1 MGDKDKKLS
10 LTASNQKELI
20 SIVISESSRK
30 ATIIRQS
37 SGQISRDIYRL
48 ENIKAD

>member
-1 MGDKDKKLS
+1 MGDKDRKLS

-20 SIVISESSRK
+20 SIVISGSSRK
-30 ATIIRQS
+30 VTIIRQS

>member
-20 SIVISESSRK
+20 SVAISESSRK
-30 ATIIRQS
+30 VTIIRQS
-37 SGQISRDIYRL
+37 NSQISRDIYRL

>member
-30 ATIIRQS
+30 VTIIRQS
-37 SGQISRDIYRL
+37 CDQTSRDIYHL